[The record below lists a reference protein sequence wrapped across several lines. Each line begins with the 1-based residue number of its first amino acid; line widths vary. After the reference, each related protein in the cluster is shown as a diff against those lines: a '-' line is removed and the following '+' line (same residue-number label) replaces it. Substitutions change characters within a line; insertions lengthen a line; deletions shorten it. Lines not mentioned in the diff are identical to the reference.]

1 MTFLGEDYFRDSFI
15 FISWVKVWYV
25 GAFTVNAVSIMR
37 TPCLAQ
43 CMRLPW
49 WDSMKSSLRS
59 IFGALSCPWMKS
71 GEFGLIPFFGNLS
84 IGDSLLNVAIS
95 LLIMGVKKQFTI
107 QFYFYDIFLLTE
119 RFFNSYYFFSSFSK
133 HFMESYKL
141 VKLQTLSVNYK

>member
-1 MTFLGEDYFRDSFI
+1 M
-15 FISWVKVWYV
+15 
-25 GAFTVNAVSIMR
+25 
-37 TPCLAQ
+37 
-43 CMRLPW
+43 
-49 WDSMKSSLRS
+49 
-59 IFGALSCPWMKS
+59 
-71 GEFGLIPFFGNLS
+71 IPFFGNLNLS

-141 VKLQTLSVNYK
+141 VKLQTLSEALSPTNKIETHFAERTVGGPVTGKIRVNPGRP

>member
-1 MTFLGEDYFRDSFI
+1 MASLCLHQKPVVYNRCLHKFLSTT
-15 FISWVKVWYV
+15 SSSQ
-25 GAFTVNAVSIMR
+25 VSIMR

-43 CMRLPW
+43 CIRLPW

-59 IFGALSCPWMKS
+59 IFGALSCPWMSS

-84 IGDSLLNVAIS
+84 IGDFLLNVSIS
-95 LLIMGVKKQFTI
+95 LLIMGAKKQFTM

-119 RFFNSYYFFSSFSK
+119 RFFNSYYFFSSFPK

-141 VKLQTLSVNYK
+141 VKLQTLSESVNYK